1 MKNRIE
7 TNLSA
12 ALSQMV
18 PDDMYE
24 RIVEEV
30 DSIPERNVTPMKRQ
44 DKNTNPAA
52 RTRTDHNRPL
62 RLLSMAVAA
71 CLVLAIG
78 LWGGRYYQY
87 NYVADSIV
95 DIDVNPSVELTT
107 NRNNKVLEA
116 EAVNGDGAEIL
127 DELNLEGT
135 DLNVAVYAVIG
146 AMVQNGYLT
155 GEDGS
160 ILITVQNDDQE
171 RAQTVRNLVLTD
183 VDASLKSSEVT
194 ASVLNQT
201 VTTTSTDAQTFADE
215 NNISLGKAVLVLNLA
230 AKDDTLDA
238 TELAAMT
245 IRELADLVTE
255 RGIDISDIVDYDA
268 DDTIWENINDAV
280 EEVNENGTTTTTD
293 TTGLITTAEAKE
305 IALDHAGV
313 AEADA
318 TFITAKLEYDDG
330 VQVYDIEFYAGGV
343 EYDYE
348 INAATGAI
356 IGTEQDAQQTTT
368 TTTTTTTDTATLTAD
383 EAKAAA
389 LEHAGVA
396 EADATF
402 TKTELDYEDGV
413 QVYDVEFYTTT
424 TEYEYEIN
432 AATGAVVS
440 HSQETISTGATGATG
455 TTTTTSGGSI
465 TSAEAKTIALNHAG
479 VSESNA
485 REMEVELDNEDGVQ
499 VYEVEFKS
507 GGMEYSYE
515 IRVSDGTI
523 LDYEKEADD

>member
-1 MKNRIE
+1 
-7 TNLSA
+7 
-12 ALSQMV
+12 
-18 PDDMYE
+18 
-24 RIVEEV
+24 
-30 DSIPERNVTPMKRQ
+30 MKRQ
-44 DKNTNPAA
+44 NQNTSAA
-52 RTRTDHNRPL
+52 DRTRTNHNRPL

-71 CLVLAIG
+71 CLILAVG

-87 NYVADSIV
+87 NFVTDSVV

-116 EAVNGDGAEIL
+116 EAVNEDGAEIL
-127 DELNLEGT
+127 EELNLKGT

-155 GEDGS
+155 GDDGS
-160 ILITVQNDDQE
+160 ILISVQNDDQE
-171 RAQTVRNLVLTD
+171 RAQTVRNLVLSD

-201 VTTTSTDAQTFADE
+201 VTTTTTDAQAFADE
-215 NNISLGKAVLVLNLA
+215 NNISLGKAVFVLNLA
-230 AKDDTLDA
+230 SKDDTLDA
-238 TELAAMT
+238 NELAAMT
-245 IRELADLVTE
+245 LRELADLVTE

-268 DDTIWENINDAV
+268 DDSIWENINDAV
-280 EEVNENGTTTTTD
+280 EEVNENGTATTD

-305 IALDHAGV
+305 IALDHAGI

-330 VQVYDIEFYAGGV
+330 IQVYDIEFYAGGV

-356 IGTEQDAQQTTT
+356 IGTEQDAERTTT
-368 TTTTTTTDTATLTAD
+368 TTTNNTTTTTATITAD
-383 EAKAAA
+383 DARETA
-389 LEHAGVA
+389 LNHAGVA

-402 TKTELDYEDGV
+402 TKTKLDYEDGV
-413 QVYDVEFYTTT
+413 QVYDVEFYTAT

-432 AATGAVVS
+432 ASTGAVVNAE
-440 HSQETISTGATGATG
+440 QEGRKTQTTT
-455 TTTTTSGGSI
+455 TTTTTSGDII

-479 VSESNA
+479 VTESNA
-485 REMEVELDNEDGVQ
+485 REMEVELDYEDGIQ
-499 VYEVEFKS
+499 IYEVEFKS
-507 GGMEYSYE
+507 GTMEYSYE
-515 IRVSDGTI
+515 IKAADGTI
-523 LDYEKEADD
+523 LDYEQEVDD

>member
-1 MKNRIE
+1 
-7 TNLSA
+7 
-12 ALSQMV
+12 
-18 PDDMYE
+18 
-24 RIVEEV
+24 
-30 DSIPERNVTPMKRQ
+30 MKRQ
-44 DKNTNPAA
+44 DKQTNEAA
-52 RTRTDHNRPL
+52 RTRTNHNRPL

-116 EAVNGDGAEIL
+116 TAVNGDGSEVL
-127 DELNLEGT
+127 DELDLKGT
-135 DLNVAVYAVIG
+135 DLTVAVYAVIG

-155 GEDGS
+155 GDDNS
-160 ILITVQNDDQE
+160 ILISVQNDDQE

-183 VDASLKSSEVT
+183 VDASLESNAVT

-201 VTTTSTDAQTFADE
+201 VTATSTDAQTFADE

-230 AKDDTLDA
+230 AKDNTLDA

-255 RGIDISDIVDYDA
+255 RGLDISDIVDYDA

-280 EEVNENGTTTTTD
+280 DEVNEAGTDLSD

-305 IALDHAGV
+305 LALDHAGIAEADATFITAKLDYDNGVQVYDIEFYAGGIEYDYEINATTGVIISAEQDGKTQTTTTTTTTTDTTDTTTATTDTTTTTDTVTAAEAKDIALDHAGV

-318 TFITAKLEYDDG
+318 TFT
-330 VQVYDIEFYAGGV
+330 
-343 EYDYE
+343 
-348 INAATGAI
+348 
-356 IGTEQDAQQTTT
+356 
-368 TTTTTTTDTATLTAD
+368 
-383 EAKAAA
+383 KA
-389 LEHAGVA
+389 
-396 EADATF
+396 
-402 TKTELDYEDGV
+402 ELDYDDGV

-440 HSQETISTGATGATG
+440 HSQETISTGTTG
-455 TTTTTSGGSI
+455 TTGTTNTTSGDII
-465 TSAEAKTIALNHAG
+465 TSAEAKQIALNHAG

-485 REMEVELDNEDGVQ
+485 RQMEVELDYDDGIQ

-507 GGMEYSYE
+507 GTMEYSYE
-515 IRVSDGTI
+515 IKAADGTI
-523 LDYEKEADD
+523 LDYEKEVDD